1 MIQDPELALTPMLE
15 QYFTWKR
22 AYPDC
27 LLFFRMG
34 DFYEMFF
41 EDAREASRL
50 LDIALTARDSEK
62 KIPMAG
68 VPHHAVEPYL
78 DKLVKAGRK
87 VAICEQLTEPD
98 GRTLVE
104 RRVVR
109 LVTPGTYV
117 PEDARGEGRL
127 AAVSEREGRYSLA
140 LLHPGSGQL
149 EAGTLDSIGAMG
161 LLAAFSPMEVLV
173 PQPCP
178 EKLRH
183 LLGQFLPETCLVSEK
198 DRSLFEPKAGEAWL
212 CRRWEIPSL
221 RTFGL
226 DDGDPAAGPGCAIL
240 RYFEE
245 TQFGL
250 SRHVLRLHPLAGG
263 SNLRIDAQS
272 QKNLELLD
280 SDSASLYGVL
290 NRCRTPMGKRLLR
303 EWVLRPLLDLVMI
316 RGRQDAVGFL
326 KDSPTDRTNLLEGLQ
341 RCRDIERSIGRLSLN
356 LGSPHDLAAIRDTL
370 TEMPTLVDLGRG
382 GPLEPFLSEAPDL
395 SSCLDG
401 LKERLSDNPPRNLKD
416 GGVIRKGADPELDEW
431 RSMAGEAEEWLNAYM
446 CRERARTGIPNLKVG
461 NNRVFGYF
469 IEIPRSQLEK
479 APTDY
484 TRRQTLVSAE
494 RFVTPELK
502 SYEEKILKASEEAQH
517 RESLLYEALR
527 ERVLSH
533 AADIQKTGQVLA
545 RLDCLASLADVAW
558 ERRYERPVVNDGE
571 RIRISGGRHPVVETT
586 LGNAPYTPNSVELDR
601 NGKRM
606 AILTGPNMAGKSTYL
621 RMSALLVIM
630 AQMGGFVPAEAA
642 EIGLVDRI
650 FTRIGAHD
658 ELALGRSTFL
668 VEMLETAQ
676 ILNNLTERSFVVLD
690 EVGRG
695 TSTYDGM
702 SIAWAVLEHLH
713 ARVDCRPLVLF
724 ATHFHELTELGGR
737 FPEIMN
743 LSMAVEE
750 TSTGVRFLHRVKPG
764 PADRSYGIEVARLA
778 GIPEPVILRA
788 QFLLEGFEK
797 RPKGDTPAVPT
808 EMEAEKG
815 RVQLNLFP
823 SGQEALLDEIAAL
836 EPDRLSPLAALET
849 LYRLAERSREVR
861 SR

>member
-1 MIQDPELALTPMLE
+1 MMQERELAMTPMLE

-41 EDAREASRL
+41 DDAKEASRL

-127 AAVSEREGRYSLA
+127 AALSEREGRFSLA
-140 LLHPGSGQL
+140 LLQPGSGQL

-161 LLAAFSPMEVLV
+161 LLTAFSPMEVLV
-173 PQPCP
+173 AQPCP
-178 EKLRH
+178 EKLRA
-183 LLGQFLPETCLVSEK
+183 LLVQCLPETCLLSEK
-198 DRSLFEPKAGEAWL
+198 DRALFEPRTGESWL
-212 CRRWEIPSL
+212 CRKWGIPSL
-221 RTFGL
+221 RAFGL
-226 DDGDPAAGPGCAIL
+226 DDGDPAAGPACAIL

-250 SRHVLRLHPLAGG
+250 SRHVLRLHPLSGG
-263 SNLRIDAQS
+263 SALRIDAQS

-303 EWVLRPLLDLVMI
+303 EWILRPLLDLETI
-316 RGRQDAVGFL
+316 RSRQDTVELL
-326 KDSPTDRTNLLEGLQ
+326 KEDTGCRARLVEGLQ
-341 RCRDIERSIGRLSLN
+341 RCRDVERSIGRLSLN
-356 LGSPHDLAAIRDTL
+356 LGSPLDLSAIRDTL
-370 TEMPTLVDLGRG
+370 EEMPSLLALGQG
-382 GPLEPFLSEAPDL
+382 GPLEAFLSEIPDL
-395 SSCLDG
+395 SGCLDD
-401 LKERLSDNPPRNLKD
+401 LKEHLAENPPRNLKD
-416 GGVIRKGADPELDEW
+416 GGVIRQGADPELDEW
-431 RSMAGEAEEWLNAYM
+431 RSMAGEAGEWLNQYM
-446 CRERARTGIPNLKVG
+446 CRERARTGISSLKVG

-469 IEIPRSQLEK
+469 IEIPRSQLDKVPAE
-479 APTDY
+479 Y

-502 SYEEKILKASEEAQH
+502 SYEEKILKASEEAQR
-517 RESLLYEALR
+517 RESLLYESLR
-527 ERVLSH
+527 ERVLSRS
-533 AADIQKTGQVLA
+533 ADIQKTGQVLA

-558 ERRYERPVVNDGE
+558 EKRYERPVVNGGE

-586 LGNAPYTPNSVELDR
+586 LGNSPYTPNSVELDR
-601 NGKRM
+601 CGKRM

-621 RMSALLVIM
+621 RMSALIVIM
-630 AQMGGFVPAEAA
+630 AQMGSFVPAEAA

-750 TSTGVRFLHRVKPG
+750 TATGVRFLHRVKPG

-778 GIPEPVILRA
+778 GIPESVILRA
-788 QFLLEGFEK
+788 QSLLEGFEK
-797 RPKGDTPAVPT
+797 RPKGDLSEPLPVV
-808 EMEAEKG
+808 EAERG

-823 SGQEALLDEIAAL
+823 TEKEALLDEIAAL

-849 LYRLAERSREVR
+849 LYRLAKRSREVR
-861 SR
+861 S